1 MPWDLIQLND
11 GTCYSPS
18 TQFPLTLHTA
28 LLFLPG
34 HAIPSIAFGT
44 WTLGNGQNPIDLV
57 EQAISV
63 GFGHIGTSNFPPLLY
78 SSEPRVRDRDVS

>member
-11 GTCYSPS
+11 
-18 TQFPLTLHTA
+18 
-28 LLFLPG
+28 G

-44 WTLGNGQNPIDLV
+44 WTLGNGQNPIDQV

-63 GFGHIGTSNFPPLLY
+63 GFSHIGTSNSLPYAAGLI
-78 SSEPRVRDRDVS
+78 